1 MPSCADAFCGIIPA
15 RAGFTRR
22 RGKLIRLPGDH
33 PRSRGVYKEVGG
45 VSTHVLGSS
54 PLARGLRH
62 ARPPGL
68 GGCRIIPARAGFTMR
83 TGTTPS
89 PRADHPRSRGV
100 YQEFIA
106 QATQMGGSSP
116 LARGLRLAAPRP
128 SLAARIIPARAG
140 FTRQQYLVN
149 KVLVGSSP
157 LARGLLSF
165 GFSGRTMCRII
176 PARAGFTATSG
187 CTTTR
192 APDHPRSRGV
202 YAPFED
208 PDELEIGSSPLA
220 RGLPALRI

>member
-1 MPSCADAFCGIIPA
+1 M
-15 RAGFTRR
+15 
-22 RGKLIRLPGDH
+22 
-33 PRSRGVYKEVGG
+33 
-45 VSTHVLGSS
+45 STHVLGSS

-140 FTRQQYLVN
+140 FTDTVECIMDDLR
-149 KVLVGSSP
+149 
-157 LARGLLSF
+157 
-165 GFSGRTMCRII
+165 
-176 PARAGFTATSG
+176 
-187 CTTTR
+187 
-192 APDHPRSRGV
+192 DHPRSRGV
-202 YAPFED
+202 YVNAQLFSI
-208 PDELEIGSSPLA
+208 LIYGSSPLA
-220 RGLPALRI
+220 RGLPCVCLGVGVSAGIIPARAGFTRSRTTWRTRSTDHPRSRGVYEGSKGPWSRRWGIIPARAGFTTLSYPSRVFATDHPRSRGVYYA